1 MITTIETLGEIAPAW
16 SKASADIG
24 GAKKDAKNPHFK
36 STYTTLA
43 SVIDAAREALKANDL
58 FVVQSPGAIV
68 DGAIQMRTRILHK
81 SGEWIETLCEVPL
94 GKRDPQ
100 GVGSAQTYARRY
112 ALSAALN
119 IPAVDDDGEAAT
131 ERNPAKQDAPK
142 RDLSPHPEPEH
153 TLDWGDI
160 LQAPSE
166 GVTEKNASQSRPVYT
181 KLREGMR
188 GCDGPA
194 DLARFVAQ
202 NKDEIWGMGS
212 TARHYLREAYDTTLD
227 NLMTKG

>member
-1 MITTIETLGEIAPAW
+1 MITTSETLGEIAPAW

-142 RDLSPHPEPEH
+142 RDLSPHPAEEDR
-153 TLDWGDI
+153 LDWGDI
-160 LQAPSE
+160 LEAASE
-166 GVTEKNASQSRPVYT
+166 GVEARNPAQS
-181 KLREGMR
+181 KADWLALRDAIR
-188 GCDGPA
+188 QCQGPA
-194 DLARFVAQ
+194 ELARFVREA
-202 NKDEIWGMGS
+202 KDTIWS
-212 TARHYLREAYDTTLD
+212 LHSSARHHLREVYDTALD

>member
-1 MITTIETLGEIAPAW
+1 MITTSETLGEIAPAW

-131 ERNPAKQDAPK
+131 ERNAAKAQPIGA
-142 RDLSPHPEPEH
+142 EAA
-153 TLDWGDI
+153 I
-160 LQAPSE
+160 ALQAE
-166 GVTEKNASQSRPVYT
+166 IDAVE
-181 KLREGMR
+181 
-188 GCDGPA
+188 A
-194 DLARFVAQ
+194 DLAALLRYFGVDALPMLTEDQ
-202 NKDEIWGMGS
+202 AKA
-212 TARHYLREAYDTTLD
+212 ARAMLA
-227 NLMTKG
+227 KKKAAKS

>member
-1 MITTIETLGEIAPAW
+1 MITTSETLGEIAPAW

-24 GAKKDAKNPHFK
+24 GASKDAKNPHFK
-36 STYTTLA
+36 STYATLA

-131 ERNPAKQDAPK
+131 ERNAAKAQPIGA
-142 RDLSPHPEPEH
+142 EAA
-153 TLDWGDI
+153 I
-160 LQAPSE
+160 ALQAE
-166 GVTEKNASQSRPVYT
+166 IDAVE
-181 KLREGMR
+181 
-188 GCDGPA
+188 A
-194 DLARFVAQ
+194 DLAALLRYFGVDALPMLTEDQ
-202 NKDEIWGMGS
+202 AKA
-212 TARHYLREAYDTTLD
+212 ARAMLA
-227 NLMTKG
+227 KKKAAKS

>member
-1 MITTIETLGEIAPAW
+1 MITTSETLGEIAPAW

-131 ERNPAKQDAPK
+131 ERNAAKAQPIGSEAA
-142 RDLSPHPEPEH
+142 
-153 TLDWGDI
+153 I
-160 LQAPSE
+160 ALQAE
-166 GVTEKNASQSRPVYT
+166 IDYVE
-181 KLREGMR
+181 
-188 GCDGPA
+188 A
-194 DLARFVAQ
+194 DLAAL
-202 NKDEIWGMGS
+202 
-212 TARHYLREAYDTTLD
+212 LRYFGVDALPMLTEDQAKAAWAMLA
-227 NLMTKG
+227 KKKAAKS

>member
-1 MITTIETLGEIAPAW
+1 MITTSESIAAIAPAW

-142 RDLSPHPEPEH
+142 RDMSPHPEPEH

-166 GVTEKNASQSRPVYT
+166 GVTEKNPSQSRPVYT

-194 DLARFVAQ
+194 DLARYVAQ

>member
-1 MITTIETLGEIAPAW
+1 MITTSETLGEIAPAW

-131 ERNPAKQDAPK
+131 ERNAAKAQPIGA
-142 RDLSPHPEPEH
+142 EAA
-153 TLDWGDI
+153 I
-160 LQAPSE
+160 ALQAE
-166 GVTEKNASQSRPVYT
+166 IDAVE
-181 KLREGMR
+181 
-188 GCDGPA
+188 A
-194 DLARFVAQ
+194 DLAAL
-202 NKDEIWGMGS
+202 
-212 TARHYLREAYDTTLD
+212 LRYFGVDALPMLTEDQAKAAWAMLA
-227 NLMTKG
+227 KKKAAKS